1 MEVIYV
7 SDKIQVI
14 VFMPVGVCGCS
25 QTGFL
30 GRVYE
35 VVRKYRDVIA
45 FREDSAESETAK
57 RYSVSYRG
65 VVVGTKSLGSNP
77 TTAKIEEAIIKEI
90 EQQGIKAS
98 Q

>member
-1 MEVIYV
+1 MGVIYL
-7 SDKIQVI
+7 SDKVQVI

-35 VVRKYRDVIA
+35 AVRKYRDAVA
-45 FREDSAESETAK
+45 YREDSAESETARK
-57 RYSVSYRG
+57 YHVSYRG

-77 TTAKIEEAIIKEI
+77 TTASIEEAILKEI
-90 EQQGIKAS
+90 EEQGIKTA

>member
-1 MEVIYV
+1 MIYV

-35 VVRKYRDVIA
+35 AVSKYRDVVA
-45 FREDSAESETAK
+45 YREDSAESKAAK
-57 RYSVSYRG
+57 RYGVGYRG

-77 TTAKIEEAIIKEI
+77 TTAKIEEAILKEI

>member
-1 MEVIYV
+1 M
-7 SDKIQVI
+7 SDKIPVM

-35 VVRKYRDVIA
+35 AVRKYRDAVA
-45 FREDSAESETAK
+45 YREYSAESEVAK
-57 RYSVSYRG
+57 RYGVGYRG

-77 TTAKIEEAIIKEI
+77 STAKIEEAIIKEI
-90 EQQGIKAS
+90 GNQGIEAT
-98 Q
+98 